1 MNIGLSNFMRMGEN
15 LDNSSRD
22 RGRLAPLVTTVAA
35 WLVAFGVVTALLT
48 LFGEELGSLPLALRA
63 LVISGVLVTF
73 MVNLVMPILS
83 VAVARWVR
91 GAPQPR
97 VPVGAGSR
105 PRPPHYPPQYPI
117 DVGMA
122 VRMGDFD
129 AAAAAESPGSTP
141 DFREMDASVRGR
153 LEAGSR
159 NERRGEVCAA
169 SSLASASACKPN
181 LAAPCGP

>member
-1 MNIGLSNFMRMGEN
+1 LLQVHKGEN

-22 RGRLAPLVTTVAA
+22 RRRLARLATTVGA

-63 LVISGVLVTF
+63 LVISGVLATF

-105 PRPPHYPPQYPI
+105 PRPPHYPI

-129 AAAAAESPGSTP
+129 AAAATESPASNP
-141 DFREMDASVRGR
+141 DIRADGCERPRPARSRLSQRTRRRSLRGVVARFRKRI
-153 LEAGSR
+153 
-159 NERRGEVCAA
+159 
-169 SSLASASACKPN
+169 KPN

>member
-1 MNIGLSNFMRMGEN
+1 MGEN

-22 RGRLAPLVTTVAA
+22 RGRLAPLATTVAA

-63 LVISGVLVTF
+63 LVISGVLVTL

-105 PRPPHYPPQYPI
+105 PRPAHYPPQYPI

-129 AAAAAESPGSTP
+129 AAAAAESPASNP
-141 DFREMDASVRGR
+141 DIREDGCERPRPARSRLATNEEEKTARCRRSLPQAHASLIWPLPRATR
-153 LEAGSR
+153 LMK
-159 NERRGEVCAA
+159 RR
-169 SSLASASACKPN
+169 
-181 LAAPCGP
+181 